1 MKRISLWLGCALAA
15 ATPALAQVSVAVTQE
30 QDQFLPGE
38 KIITAVHVTNRSGEP
53 LALGADDD
61 WLTFTVESRERG
73 LVQQF
78 DNVPVK
84 GEFVLGSSRVATKRV
99 DLAPYFSVTVPGG
112 YLVTATVHVNALN
125 RDFSSPPKKF
135 DVIEGAKLW
144 EQEVGLPPRP
154 GSTNTLPETRKYLL
168 QQAHFLKS
176 QLRLYL
182 RVTDASGGKIFRLV
196 PVGPMVSFGQ
206 PETQVDMIS
215 NLHLLY
221 QDKPHS
227 YSYTIFNPDGRLM
240 LRQTYDY
247 VMTRPRLHP
256 EGDGRVTIL
265 GGTRRIAS
273 SDWPPPSPE
282 ELLGEKPATSAPPA
296 EVKQAKP

>member
-1 MKRISLWLGCALAA
+1 M
-15 ATPALAQVSVAVTQE
+15 PALAQVSVEVTQE

-38 KIITAVHVTNRSGEP
+38 RIITAVHITNRSGEP
-53 LALGADDD
+53 LQLGADDD

-73 LVQQF
+73 LVERYGP
-78 DNVPVK
+78 VPVK

-99 DLAPYFSVTVPGG
+99 DLAPYFATSVTGG
-112 YLVTATVHVNALN
+112 YTVTATVHIESWG
-125 RDFSSPPKKF
+125 REFTSSAKKF

-154 GSTNTLPETRKYLL
+154 GSSNSVPETRKYIL
-168 QQAHFLKS
+168 QSAHFLKS

-182 RVTDASGGKIFRLV
+182 RVTDAKEGRIFRLTA
-196 PVGPMVSFGQ
+196 VGPMVSFGQ

-221 QDKPHS
+221 QDRPHS
-227 YSYTIFNPDGRLM
+227 FSYTMFNPDGQLM

-247 VMTRPRLHP
+247 LTSRPRLHP
-256 EGDGRVTIL
+256 EGDGRVSVV
-265 GGTRRIAS
+265 GGTRRIAAN
-273 SDWPPPSPE
+273 DWPPPNLEDLVS
-282 ELLGEKPATSAPPA
+282 EKPATSAPPT

>member
-1 MKRISLWLGCALAA
+1 MRISLWLGCLLAA
-15 ATPALAQVSVAVTQE
+15 GTTTLAQVSVEVTQE

-38 KIITAVHVTNRSGEP
+38 KIITAVHITNRSGQP

-61 WLTFTVESRERG
+61 WLSFTVESRERG
-73 LVQQF
+73 LVEQF
-78 DNVPVK
+78 AKVPVK

-99 DLAPYFSVTVPGG
+99 DIAPYFSVTVPGG
-112 YLVTATVHVNALN
+112 YTVTATVHVNALGG
-125 RDFSSPPKKF
+125 DFTSPPKKF

-144 EQEVGLPPRP
+144 EQEVGVPPRP
-154 GSTNTLPETRKYLL
+154 GSTNNLPETRKYIL
-168 QQAHFLKS
+168 QQAHFLRS

-182 RVTDASGGKIFRLV
+182 RVTDASEGRIFRLI

-221 QDKPHS
+221 QDRPHS
-227 YSYTIFNPDGRLM
+227 FSYTMFNPDGQLM
-240 LRQTYDY
+240 QRQTYDY
-247 VMTRPRLHP
+247 ITTRPRLHP

-265 GGTRRIAS
+265 GGTRRITA

-282 ELLGEKPATSAPPA
+282 DLLGEKPATSAPPA
-296 EVKQAKP
+296 KVKQARP